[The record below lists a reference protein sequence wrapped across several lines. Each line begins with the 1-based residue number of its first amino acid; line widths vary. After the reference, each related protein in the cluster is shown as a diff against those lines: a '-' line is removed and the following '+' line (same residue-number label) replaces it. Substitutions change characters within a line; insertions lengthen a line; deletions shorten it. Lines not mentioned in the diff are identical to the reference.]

1 MLPYKVKKYFS
12 DQGWWDD
19 SIHPEYLNALI
30 ELNIDLQSDFAQFY
44 LHAEDGPTFHN
55 RHREIYQ
62 ICWFIIN
69 SNYDLEIKFTHKL
82 LRCSEEEYL
91 PLDSFEG
98 EYGFF
103 YNRKTGEV
111 LEIGLGQ
118 EMLDFYEGKFKPQ
131 WKDFNSFLE
140 WYFGL
145 TD

>member
-1 MLPYKVKKYFS
+1 MLSSKVKKYLN
-12 DQGWWDD
+12 DKGWWHD
-19 SIHPEYLNALI
+19 SIHPEYPNALVS
-30 ELNIDLQSDFAQFY
+30 LNIDLESDFAQFY
-44 LHAEDGPTFHN
+44 LHAESDPTFYS

-69 SNYDLEIKFTHKL
+69 SNYDLSIKRTHEA
-82 LRCSEEEYL
+82 LRFPEEYI

-98 EYGFF
+98 EYGYF

-140 WYFGL
+140 WYFEL
-145 TD
+145 A

>member
-1 MLPYKVKKYFS
+1 MLSNKVKKYLS
-12 DQGWWDD
+12 DKGWWHDF
-19 SIHPEYLNALI
+19 IHPEYPDALAR
-30 ELNIDLQSDFAQFY
+30 LNIDLQSDVAEFY
-44 LHAEDGPTFHN
+44 LHAEGDPTFYS
-55 RHREIYQ
+55 RYREIYQ

-69 SNYDLEIKFTHKL
+69 SNYDLDVKFTNEL
-82 LRCSEEEYL
+82 LRCSEEYI

-98 EYGFF
+98 EYGYF

-140 WYFGL
+140 WYFEL
-145 TD
+145 TN

>member
-1 MLPYKVKKYFS
+1 MLSDKVKKYLN
-12 DQGWWDD
+12 DKGWWDD

-30 ELNIDLQSDFAQFY
+30 GLNVDLESDFAQFY
-44 LHAEDGPTFHN
+44 LHAEGNPTFHS

-69 SNYDLEIKFTHKL
+69 SNYELDIKFTHEG
-82 LRCSEEEYL
+82 LRFPEEYI

-131 WKDFNSFLE
+131 WKDFNSFIE
-140 WYFGL
+140 WYFEL